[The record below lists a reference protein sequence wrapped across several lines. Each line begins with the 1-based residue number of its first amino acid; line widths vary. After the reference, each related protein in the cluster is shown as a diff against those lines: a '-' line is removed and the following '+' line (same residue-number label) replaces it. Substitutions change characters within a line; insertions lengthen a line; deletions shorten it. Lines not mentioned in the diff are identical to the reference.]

1 MTPVAAHHSPL
12 GPLEGEEEPH
22 ILIVIKD
29 SDDRYAVAGQ
39 LLEAGF
45 RVTTAGAYG
54 VVEVLLEHSTELD
67 LLVTSQ
73 TFGEMGH
80 FGLPQLARSAQPD
93 LPILV
98 LEFEASRGDGVLKAV
113 RDAIRRWPRRAR
125 LERQLH

>member
-1 MTPVAAHHSPL
+1 MTPVIAPQTDQ
-12 GPLEGEEEPH
+12 GPLDGEEEPH
-22 ILIVIKD
+22 VLIVIKD
-29 SDDRYAVAGQ
+29 AANRCQVESQ

-54 VVEVLLEHSTELD
+54 IVEVLLEHSTELD

-73 TFGEMGH
+73 SFGEMGH

-98 LEFEASRGDGVLKAV
+98 LEFDAARGDGVLNAV
-113 RDAIRRWPRRAR
+113 RDAIRRWPRRGR
-125 LERQLH
+125 PERKLH